1 MAAIRFHRPIPILL
15 LDSRAIQ
22 RRCVAQLLGLPLVQP
37 PDQLRV
43 VAQRLIPIWL
53 ILILMMMILQCR
65 LSSLTTPESAVSPS
79 STHLNMLLLPFKC
92 STYYIRWGGS
102 GVGRLELLGVE

>member
-1 MAAIRFHRPIPILL
+1 VTR
-15 LDSRAIQ
+15 
-22 RRCVAQLLGLPLVQP
+22 LLGLPLVKP

-53 ILILMMMILQCR
+53 ILILMMILQCR
-65 LSSLTTPESAVSPS
+65 PSSLTTPESASTISPS
-79 STHLNMLLLPFKC
+79 SAHLNMLLPFNS
-92 STYYIRWGGS
+92 STNYIRRGGS